1 MIFTQ
6 RYRIPFTPVTKHS
19 SLPNGSSVDRTMA
32 TETGGFRQLV
42 ITYRWTV
49 WKFVTSDSDICGIGR
64 EGLDAE
70 GWTRRND
77 KTRASLSFFSRE
89 QRVDGILRRKIP
101 AVLAFPTE
109 LTWYGGIRTRRNTT
123 KRHDTTRC
131 DATDGCS
138 KYTVAIIFVCGLRY
152 HPLEGIKRD

>member
-19 SLPNGSSVDRTMA
+19 SLPNGSSVDGTMA

-70 GWTRRND
+70 ERQNTREFIVLLTRAARWWNFTTQNSSRPRFPVRTYVIRWHSHAQKHHEATRYDAMRRNRRMFQVHRSD
-77 KTRASLSFFSRE
+77 YL
-89 QRVDGILRRKIP
+89 RVWFTISSIG
-101 AVLAFPTE
+101 
-109 LTWYGGIRTRRNTT
+109 
-123 KRHDTTRC
+123 
-131 DATDGCS
+131 
-138 KYTVAIIFVCGLRY
+138 RY
-152 HPLEGIKRD
+152 